1 MWFTPRPKGIGI
13 GELNV
18 IIRDVLL
25 GVRWL
30 HSHGFV
36 HRDIRWANIIKET
49 NGRVRLIDLEHTA
62 HEGPFVGPT
71 LVHWPALPGGEYRK
85 TTDLYL
91 VGRLVEEYTCL
102 SGQDAD
108 VERFTSML
116 QRGISVEMALQDLWV
131 AV

>member
-1 MWFTPRPKGIGI
+1 MGFTPRPTSID
-13 GELNV
+13 ELKF
-18 IIRDVLL
+18 IIRDVLF

-49 NGRVRLIDLEHTA
+49 NGRIRLIDLEHA
-62 HEGPFVGPT
+62 AREGPFVGPT
-71 LVHWPALPGGEYRK
+71 LVHWPALPGGEYLK
-85 TTDLYL
+85 ATDLYL
-91 VGRLVEEYTCL
+91 VGSLVEEYTCL
-102 SGQDAD
+102 SGQDAE

-116 QRGISVEMALQDLWV
+116 QRGISVEMALQDPWV